1 MDTCLPLRKAHGR
14 RERGE
19 RERWQRRKLLSIV
32 PAMFEPHAG
41 EMAARPHREAS
52 NDGSCRESFE
62 VVEGDAHAGLVIVCD
77 HACNTIPA
85 EYDNLGLPQ
94 GELERHIAYDI
105 GVEGV
110 TRALAGRL
118 GVPAVL
124 GTISRL
130 VIDPNRGLDD
140 PTLIMRLSD
149 GAVVPG
155 NADIDE
161 DERQRRI
168 ARFYRPYDEAVGAL
182 IARSRAAGPEPAIL
196 SVHSFTPV
204 WKGVPRP
211 WHAGIL
217 WKKDA
222 RFAAP
227 LLAALA
233 ADPQLVV
240 GDNEPYSGGL
250 DGDTM
255 HRHATTKGLT
265 DALIEIRQDLIADA
279 AGIDE
284 WVERLAGVLPGV
296 LDDFRAHRSRAAENA
311 FNGG

>member
-1 MDTCLPLRKAHGR
+1 
-14 RERGE
+14 
-19 RERWQRRKLLSIV
+19 
-32 PAMFEPHAG
+32 MFEPHAG
-41 EMAARPHREAS
+41 DVAGRPHREAS
-52 NDGSCRESFE
+52 NDSSCAQSHE
-62 VVEGDAHAGLVIVCD
+62 VIEGDPHAGLVIVCD
-77 HACNTIPA
+77 HARNTIPT
-85 EYDNLGLPQ
+85 EYDNLGLPP

-110 TRALAGRL
+110 TRGLAQRL

-124 GTISRL
+124 GCVSRL

-140 PTLIMRLSD
+140 PTLVMRLSD

-155 NADIDE
+155 NAEIDE
-161 DERQRRI
+161 RERQKRI
-168 ARFYRPYDEAVGAL
+168 SRFYRPYDEAVGTL
-182 IARSRAAGPEPAIL
+182 IARSVTAGPEPVIL

-217 WKKDA
+217 WKKDD
-222 RFAAP
+222 RFAP
-227 LLAALA
+227 LLLAALA

-250 DGDTM
+250 AGDTM
-255 HRHATTKGLT
+255 DRHATAKGLA
-265 DALIEIRQDLIADA
+265 DALIEIRQDLITDE

-284 WVERLAGVLPGV
+284 WVERLSALLPGV
-296 LDDFRAHRSRAAENA
+296 LDEVWAHRLRAGERTL
-311 FNGG
+311 NGGRGR